1 VANCGVITSIKLTK
15 IRQKRV
21 EELEKRLKNMEEQL
35 QRANQGKE
43 IVKVVDEREALENLW
58 EEGISNFE
66 CRISL
71 EGSNITE
78 LRNSRALYESSCPIL
93 S

>member
-1 VANCGVITSIKLTK
+1 M
-15 IRQKRV
+15 
-21 EELEKRLKNMEEQL
+21 EKQL

-43 IVKVVDEREALENLW
+43 VVRIVDEREALDNLW
-58 EEGISNFE
+58 DEGLSNFE

-78 LRNSRALYESSCPIL
+78 VRDSRASFLHFPICSPLMIESYDNGPRDRAPVCLQS
-93 S
+93 

>member
-1 VANCGVITSIKLTK
+1 M
-15 IRQKRV
+15 
-21 EELEKRLKNMEEQL
+21 EKQL

-43 IVKVVDEREALENLW
+43 VVRIVDEREALDNLW
-58 EEGISNFE
+58 EEGLSNFE

-78 LRNSRALYESSCPIL
+78 VRDSRASFLHFPHMFTANY
-93 S
+93 

>member
-1 VANCGVITSIKLTK
+1 M
-15 IRQKRV
+15 
-21 EELEKRLKNMEEQL
+21 EKQL

-43 IVKVVDEREALENLW
+43 VVRIVDEREALDNLW
-58 EEGISNFE
+58 EEGLSNFE

-78 LRNSRALYESSCPIL
+78 VRDSRASLPNFPHIFTANY
-93 S
+93 